1 MHRLLKRQLQR
12 IYGKSF
18 DFDAL
23 SPEQQQL
30 FSTISDTY
38 KNYDKEAGFIEH
50 SLNLYVEELKLAKE
64 VADNANAAKSEF
76 FANMSHEI
84 RTPLHGIL
92 SFADLGKEKSQK
104 ISREKIIKYFST
116 IHKSGERLLSLVN
129 DLLDVSRLEA
139 DRMPFTFKK
148 QDLLPTVK
156 NIVNELDPLLIQKSL
171 NIAFNIETDNTIAY
185 FDDSKIQQVIYNLLS
200 NAIKFS
206 PEQTIITITLSD
218 ALLPSQSAL
227 SHSTP
232 TRALCFT
239 VSDEG
244 IGIPE
249 DELHSI
255 FNTFIQSS
263 NNPTAAGGTGLGL
276 SICDHIIRKHFGTIE
291 ARNNPDGGAS
301 FAFKLSREFLST
313 SKK

>member
-18 DFDAL
+18 DFDSL
-23 SPEQQQL
+23 SPEEQQL

-38 KNYDKEAGFIEH
+38 KNHDKEAGFIEY

-64 VADNANAAKSEF
+64 IADNANAAKSEF

-92 SFADLGKEKSQK
+92 SFADLGKGKVQK
-104 ISREKIIKYFST
+104 ASREKMEKYFST

-139 DRMPFTFKK
+139 DRMPFAFKK
-148 QDLLPTVK
+148 QDLLPAVK
-156 NIVNELDPLLIQKSL
+156 NIVNEMDSLLIQKSL
-171 NIAFNIETDNTIAY
+171 NIVFNINTDNTIAY
-185 FDDSKIQQVIYNLLS
+185 FDDAKIQQVVYNLLS

-206 PEQTIITITLSD
+206 PEQTTITITLFG

-227 SHSTP
+227 SHSAP
-232 TRALCFT
+232 TQALCCA

-244 IGIPE
+244 IGVPE
-249 DELHSI
+249 EELHSI
-255 FNTFIQSS
+255 FNAFIQSS
-263 NNPTAAGGTGLGL
+263 NTATAAGGTGLGL
-276 SICDHIIRKHFGTIE
+276 SICDHIIRKHFGMID

-301 FAFKLSREFLST
+301 FAFKLSRELLST
-313 SKK
+313 AEK